1 MGEVPQTNVFQR
13 EMKGTERCSSQ
24 MFVMS
29 EFTEVDLTS
38 RHPHE
43 AAYSMLVLAGYGVS
57 ADLITQRKP
66 TWLVEVSTGS
76 GWRAAGR

>member
-1 MGEVPQTNVFQR
+1 MLIP
-13 EMKGTERCSSQ
+13 KL
-24 MFVMS
+24 FVMS
-29 EFTEVDLTS
+29 EFTEVHPTS

-43 AAYSMLVLAGYGVS
+43 AAYSMLVLARFHDDG